1 MGIVE
6 SEADAIAWV
15 HQMAKTPTPGDHEV
29 ADPHPYCL
37 GDDPCCCVQLI
48 AAEQTARADER
59 EKAAGRAVAE
69 MYRWDMA
76 PSDPDAKSILAAIA
90 GHDRIVAAAETRGWN
105 AALEAAIK
113 AVDDVYP
120 VSDQWGHHTLPHID
134 RRQASAA
141 IAALRKPE
149 VEG

>member
-1 MGIVE
+1 MGLIE

-59 EKAAGRAVAE
+59 VKAAERVRVETLREERAAIMALRAFIVGKTALRDWDINEVVKGFDDAVA
-69 MYRWDMA
+69 
-76 PSDPDAKSILAAIA
+76 AI
-90 GHDRIVAAAETRGWN
+90 DRLIN
-105 AALEAAIK
+105 AATTGDT
-113 AVDDVYP
+113 DD
-120 VSDQWGHHTLPHID
+120 
-134 RRQASAA
+134 
-141 IAALRKPE
+141 
-149 VEG
+149 

>member
-29 ADPHPYCL
+29 AEPHPYCL

-59 EKAAGRAVAE
+59 EKAAGRA
-69 MYRWDMA
+69 
-76 PSDPDAKSILAAIA
+76 DAVRITTTWEGDLIDESVGELVDRILAAI
-90 GHDRIVAAAETRGWN
+90 
-105 AALEAAIK
+105 
-113 AVDDVYP
+113 
-120 VSDQWGHHTLPHID
+120 
-134 RRQASAA
+134 RQASDNAA
-141 IAALRKPE
+141 TT
-149 VEG
+149 GDTDD

>member
-1 MGIVE
+1 MRICDDHALAALEAQRTQSTHSCPAVFAVGWGKGEVMGLIE
-6 SEADAIAWV
+6 SEAEAIAWA

-59 EKAAGRAVAE
+59 EKAAGR
-69 MYRWDMA
+69 
-76 PSDPDAKSILAAIA
+76 
-90 GHDRIVAAAETRGWN
+90 
-105 AALEAAIK
+105 
-113 AVDDVYP
+113 
-120 VSDQWGHHTLPHID
+120 
-134 RRQASAA
+134 
-141 IAALRKPE
+141 